1 MQHHEFLVLVQERAS
16 LPDRGAAERAVRS
29 TLETVAERVP
39 AGLARHIAAQLPH
52 ELAGHLTREPQQSGS
67 AAGPSAK
74 RPGGAAAPGDGERF
88 DLTVFAARVA
98 WRGGVSE
105 QAALQEAA
113 AVFEVLDAAL
123 APELM
128 ERLSHSLPHDI
139 RELLPTTRAED
150 A

>member
-1 MQHHEFLVLVQERAS
+1 MQHHEFLALVQERAS

-39 AGLARHIAAQLPH
+39 SGLARHVAAQLPH
-52 ELAGHLTREPQQSGS
+52 ELAGHLTREPRQAGGS
-67 AAGPSAK
+67 GPSAE
-74 RPGGAAAPGDGERF
+74 RPGGAVPPGDGERF

>member
-1 MQHHEFLVLVQERAS
+1 MQHHEFLALVQERAS

-29 TLETVAERVP
+29 TLETVGERVP
-39 AGLARHIAAQLPH
+39 SGLARHIAAQLPH
-52 ELAGHLTREPQQSGS
+52 ELAGHLTREPQRSGGS
-67 AAGPSAK
+67 AGPSAE
-74 RPGGAAAPGDGERF
+74 RPGGPPGDGERF

-98 WRGGVSE
+98 WRGGLSE

-128 ERLSHSLPHDI
+128 EHLSHSLPHDI

>member
-1 MQHHEFLVLVQERAS
+1 MQHHEFLALVQERAS

-39 AGLARHIAAQLPH
+39 SGLARHVAAQLPH
-52 ELAGHLTREPQQSGS
+52 ELAGHLTREPQQAGGS
-67 AAGPSAK
+67 TGPSAE
-74 RPGGAAAPGDGERF
+74 RGGAAPPGDGERF